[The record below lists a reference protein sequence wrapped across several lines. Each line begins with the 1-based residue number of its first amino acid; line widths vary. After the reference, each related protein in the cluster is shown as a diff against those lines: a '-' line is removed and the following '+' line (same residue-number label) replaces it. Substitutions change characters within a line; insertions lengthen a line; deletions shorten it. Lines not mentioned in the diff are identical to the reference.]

1 MTSEDVLE
9 DKVDHKYMHVDQT
22 EDKGH
27 ICQKEICPRGNLRI
41 KASCQKGKYSKGKL
55 SKGKASKK
63 VTCQK
68 VT

>member
-9 DKVDHKYMHVDQT
+9 DKGDHKYMH

-55 SKGKASKK
+55 S
-63 VTCQK
+63 
-68 VT
+68 

>member
-9 DKVDHKYMHVDQT
+9 DKGDHKYMHVDLT

-27 ICQKEICPRGNLRI
+27 ICQKEICPRGKLRI

-55 SKGKASKK
+55 S
-63 VTCQK
+63 
-68 VT
+68 